1 MLFLQFINHQWKQ
14 ATRSTIWQKSL
25 ALNLIIGFFAFII
38 LLQAL
43 VMAVL
48 LAKNWHNI
56 VESDTVLFE
65 FYKVAG
71 WYFAGMFAFR
81 FFMQQT
87 PVMVIQPYQHLNIP
101 KSTLVHFV
109 LIKGL
114 FNFFNLLS
122 LVFFIPFAIHQVAF
136 YHGASMAFFWLLSV
150 VCLDLFF
157 NYLSIYLKKQMLTN
171 LRVIFMLIAG
181 LALLALGDI
190 LGWYSYATGFAR
202 AMEFVTGRTPLL
214 VIPAI
219 LLAGAYYLNYAF
231 MKSHFYLEDNVR
243 VKESS
248 QSGAKLTYLERFGLI
263 GEVMIMDVRLFLRNK
278 RTKTILYLAPVFLL
292 YGLFFYLSDQY
303 AQDDG
308 FMVFIGIF
316 MTGGIM
322 FNYLQHAFAFEGSYW
337 DLIISSR
344 IDFKDYIRAKFMGGS
359 ILIIASFI
367 LIIPYVYFGWF
378 ILLINTATFLF
389 NLGIVLPMLIYIA
402 TYNTKSLDLSKGTAF
417 NFQGVGGMHFL
428 TMVPV
433 FIMPLFLYLPFKW
446 FGNPDYGVYLIG
458 MTGLL
463 GLALKRFF
471 IEMIHKNLEVRKYV
485 MASGFR
491 EKG

>member
-1 MLFLQFINHQWKQ
+1 MLFIHFINHQWKQ
-14 ATRSTIWQKSL
+14 ATRSSIWQKSL

-38 LLQAL
+38 LLQAM
-43 VMAVL
+43 VMAAL
-48 LAKNWHNI
+48 LARNWHNI
-56 VESDTVLFE
+56 VESDAVLFE
-65 FYKVAG
+65 FYKVVG

-87 PVMVIQPYQHLNIP
+87 PVMAIQPYQHLNIP
-101 KSTLVHFV
+101 RTSLVHFV
-109 LIKGL
+109 LIKGA
-114 FNFFNLLS
+114 FNFFNLLT
-122 LVFFIPFAIHQVAF
+122 LVFFVPFATQQVSY
-136 YHGASMAFFWLLSV
+136 YHGGTLAFLWLLGLI
-150 VCLDLFF
+150 CLDLFF
-157 NYLSIYLKKQMLTN
+157 NYITIYLKKQMITGLK
-171 LRVIFMLIAG
+171 VILWLIAG
-181 LALLALGDI
+181 LTLLALGDI
-190 LGWYSYATGFAR
+190 LGWYSYANGFAL
-202 AMEFVTGRTPLL
+202 ALEYIMHTPVLL
-214 VIPAI
+214 LIPA
-219 LLAGAYYLNYAF
+219 LMLAMAYRLNYRYL
-231 MKSHFYLEDNVR
+231 KSHFYLEDNTT
-243 VKESS
+243 VKESR
-248 QSGAKLTYLERFGLI
+248 QSGTRLTYLERFGLI

-278 RTKTILYLAPVFLL
+278 RTKTIIYLAPVFLL

-308 FMVFIGIF
+308 FMVFVGIF

-337 DLIISSR
+337 DLLLTSR
-344 IDFKDYIRAKFMGGS
+344 IDFRDYIRAKFMGGS
-359 ILIIASFI
+359 ILTIAAFI
-367 LIIPYVYFGWF
+367 LILPYLYFGWF

-458 MTGLL
+458 LVGLL
-463 GLALKRFF
+463 GLALKRVF
-471 IEMIHKNLEVRKYV
+471 IEMIHKNLQSRKYI
-485 MASGFR
+485 MAGGFR